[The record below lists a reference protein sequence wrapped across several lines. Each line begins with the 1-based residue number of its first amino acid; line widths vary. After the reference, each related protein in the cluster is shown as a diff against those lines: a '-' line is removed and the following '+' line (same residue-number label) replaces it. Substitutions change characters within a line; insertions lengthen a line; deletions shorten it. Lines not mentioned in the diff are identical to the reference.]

1 MHKENYNIN
10 IACFCN
16 KNILSALEEL
26 KSFFGFNLLLEHKNL
41 NNLEKENIHAIIS
54 DIENSKK
61 LSFLNFKKP
70 KILIQEYGKITQTK
84 DIFSLIIK
92 LPLNLVQFNQDV
104 INICKRFEFK
114 NNSLINIK
122 DYILDKNERVI
133 KKNNLYLKITEKEIN
148 FLENLHSSLKPL
160 SREFILKNIWNYSTD
175 TDTHTVET
183 HIYRL
188 RQKIKDKFKD
198 GNFIKNS
205 KKGYSL

>member
-16 KNILSALEEL
+16 KNFSNALVEL
-26 KSFFGFNLLLEHKNL
+26 ETFLGFNLILYENLKEFKN
-41 NNLEKENIHAIIS
+41 ENINAILF
-54 DIENSKK
+54 DNENSKK
-61 LSFLNFKKP
+61 ISSLNITKP
-70 KILIQEYGKITQTK
+70 KIYIQEKNKVNIEKNTEA
-84 DIFSLIIK
+84 IIK
-92 LPLNLVQFNQDV
+92 LPLNILQFNQEIV
-104 INICKRFEFK
+104 NVCKKFEFN

-122 DYILDKNERVI
+122 NYILDKNERI
-133 KKNNLYLKITEKEIN
+133 LKKNNIFLKITEKEIDFIEILN
-148 FLENLHSSLKPL
+148 SSTTPL
-160 SREFILKNIWNYSTD
+160 SRDFILKNIWNYSTD

-198 GNFIKNS
+198 SNFIKNS